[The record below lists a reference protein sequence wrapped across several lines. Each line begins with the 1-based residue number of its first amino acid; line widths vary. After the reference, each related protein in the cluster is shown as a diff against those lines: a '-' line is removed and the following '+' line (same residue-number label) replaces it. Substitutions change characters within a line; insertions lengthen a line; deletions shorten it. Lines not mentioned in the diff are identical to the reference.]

1 MVVVKKQK
9 GESEDKL
16 IARFKK
22 KVVDSGILEELRERA
37 RFKPNSEKRKEK
49 QKRIQ
54 QLIAMEKRR
63 NY

>member
-22 KVVDSGILEELRERA
+22 KVVDSQILEELRDRA
-37 RFKPNSEKRKEK
+37 RFKSNAEKRKEQRK
-49 QKRIQ
+49 KVQ
-54 QLIAMEKRR
+54 QQIAQERRR